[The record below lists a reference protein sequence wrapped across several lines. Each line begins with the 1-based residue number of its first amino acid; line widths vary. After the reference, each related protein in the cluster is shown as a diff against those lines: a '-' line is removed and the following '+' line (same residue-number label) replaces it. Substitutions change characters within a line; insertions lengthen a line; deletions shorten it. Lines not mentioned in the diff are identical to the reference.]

1 MPNKLEYAKIF
12 QSALDKQI
20 VQEATTGWMELNSKL
35 VKYNGGDEVKMPS
48 MVMDGLADYSRDT
61 GFVKGSITLKWDTY
75 KLTQDRGRTFTLDAM
90 DVDETNFVATAGTV
104 LGEFQRTQVTP
115 EIDAFRYSKLATLA
129 KTASQSRDLAISTAT
144 NVADEILAD
153 LANLEDVAGAQEV
166 VISISPTLAARL
178 GKDGKDYISKVA
190 FKKGEIVTRV
200 NSFDDNPIVRV
211 RSRLLKTA
219 FTFKDGTTSGQEA
232 GGFEV
237 AAGAQNIN
245 WIIAVRTAPIAVSKT
260 DKVRIFDPN
269 VNQDADAWKI
279 DYRKYHDLWVPANKI
294 KGVIAN
300 LAPAT

>member
-129 KTASQSRDLAISTAT
+129 KTASQSRDLAISASS

-300 LAPAT
+300 LAPAS

>member
-129 KTASQSRDLAISTAT
+129 KTASQSRDLAISASS

-190 FKKGEIVTRV
+190 FQKGEIVTRV

-211 RSRLLKTA
+211 RSQLLKTA

-232 GGFEV
+232 GGFAV

-300 LAPAT
+300 LAPAS